1 MTRESTYIMYT
12 GKSLTEGGDVL
23 TQVTLEMSR
32 VCKTR
37 GKGTAHE
44 HCTLADKV
52 VSHMEAIA
60 VQTPLLMCSGTEQV
74 SK

>member
-12 GKSLTEGGDVL
+12 GNSVTEGGDVL

-37 GKGTAHE
+37 GKGTTHE
-44 HCTLADKV
+44 PCTLADKV
-52 VSHMEAIA
+52 VSHVEAIA
-60 VQTPLLMCSGTEQV
+60 SADTTAQVQWD
-74 SK
+74 